1 MLVSKEFHGTYVH
14 LLTNEVPPEIQ
25 ENAKFFPYFSACCG
39 ALDGSLLHAFV
50 SKFDMARFHS

>member
-1 MLVSKEFHGTYVH
+1 MLVSKEFYGTYVH
-14 LLTNEVPPEIQ
+14 LPTNEVPPEIQ

-39 ALDGSLLHAFV
+39 TLDGSLLHAFV